1 MLHVIQAMRE
11 MWDIGLQALSR
22 YWLGHAIAGKEDV
35 GKPFPICT
43 SAVRRDT
50 FPNKRPEFSWQ
61 RTHVQS
67 NLVSIDVLTFWP
79 PTWETSTNPRS
90 RNTASFER
98 ATKICTMWTCRS
110 NTHRRDGVRSQKLLP
125 KCSAARVLAALS
137 ALALPSV
144 KYWLWLASRPW
155 AATLKTKTGP
165 FLTRRDWQIS
175 DHWS

>member
-22 YWLGHAIAGKEDV
+22 YRLGHAIAGKGGV
-35 GKPFPICT
+35 GKPHVCSAAGHFPKQT
-43 SAVRRDT
+43 TWVFLANRL
-50 FPNKRPEFSWQ
+50 WG
-61 RTHVQS
+61 THVQS

-125 KCSAARVLAALS
+125 KCSAARVLAAPS